1 MRYELFEDVRAPLFA
16 LLGQP
21 IVIIAL
27 VLLAGIHAAIWLLVL
42 ERTGLPPLL
51 ATLLLVP
58 PLTLLVPLCVAL
70 ARWPSLDPR
79 RIPRRVN
86 VVRFPSGYRRAQRR
100 PPRPSGPERV
110 PGEFHGHHPLRLRA
124 DGLPVFRIPL
134 VPAHLPESW
143 PAARGMAPQD
153 LYASLGQLGP

>member
-1 MRYELFEDVRAPLFA
+1 MRYELFDDVRAPLFA

-21 IVIIAL
+21 IVIVAL
-27 VLLAGIHAAIWLLVL
+27 VLLAGIHAAIWLVVL

-51 ATLLLVP
+51 ATLMLVP

-79 RIPRRVN
+79 RIPRRAN
-86 VVRFPSGYRRAQRR
+86 IVRFPSGYRRAQRR
-100 PPRPSGPERV
+100 APRPSGPERV
-110 PGEFHGHHPLRLRA
+110 PGEFHSHLPLRLRA

-134 VPAHLPESW
+134 VPAHLPENW
-143 PAARGMAPQD
+143 PGAEERAAQD
-153 LYASLGQLGP
+153 VYAALARLGP